1 MGAVGS
7 DFNGLIMLT
16 LLVIL
21 IFPQG
26 SMSTVL
32 SSPINA
38 LLMRMLTFGW
48 HLNKNGTAD
57 GALLVDGGVAR
68 PAIALMTAVAAT
80 KPTTTEVAVVLLTR
94 ITLPPPTTSSAA

>member
-1 MGAVGS
+1 MLSHADLREQEMGAVGS

-21 IFPQG
+21 IFLQG

-57 GALLVDGGVAR
+57 GALFAVGGGGSAPISDRRTPRR
-68 PAIALMTAVAAT
+68 PAIRLA
-80 KPTTTEVAVVLLTR
+80 
-94 ITLPPPTTSSAA
+94 

>member
-1 MGAVGS
+1 MLSHADLREQEMGAAGS

-21 IFPQG
+21 IFLQG

-57 GALLVDGGVAR
+57 GALLVDGGVTPAPICARCTPRR
-68 PAIALMTAVAAT
+68 PAIRLA
-80 KPTTTEVAVVLLTR
+80 
-94 ITLPPPTTSSAA
+94 

>member
-1 MGAVGS
+1 MLAHADLREPEMGAVGS

-21 IFPQG
+21 IFLQG

-57 GALLVDGGVAR
+57 GALLAVGGGGSAPISDRRTPRR
-68 PAIALMTAVAAT
+68 PAIRLA
-80 KPTTTEVAVVLLTR
+80 
-94 ITLPPPTTSSAA
+94 